1 MTLLNDL
8 NNMVNDLKGT
18 KRTNELKQQMKKEY
32 SKIFDLSEKLF
43 DKIYEKDLSNDE
55 INIVSTMIRMK
66 LQRDNGVIEKLDAD
80 KNIGELL
87 QWTLMEHMIQNTL
100 KNYYTYLILITLQ

>member
-8 NNMVNDLKGT
+8 NNMVDEIKNKT
-18 KRTNELKQQMKKEY
+18 RTTELRDKIKKKY
-32 SKIFDLSEKLF
+32 NKIFDLSEKLF
-43 DKIYEKDLSNDE
+43 DKIYEKDLTTDE

-66 LQRDNGVIEKLDAD
+66 LQRDNGDIEKLQAD

-87 QWTLMEHMIQNTL
+87 CKTYVEPML
-100 KNYYTYLILITLQ
+100 KKKKSN

>member
-8 NNMVNDLKGT
+8 NNMVDEIKNKT
-18 KRTNELKQQMKKEY
+18 RTTEFKDKIKKKY
-32 SKIFDLSEKLF
+32 NKIFDLSEKLF
-43 DKIYEKDLSNDE
+43 DKIYEKDLTTDE

-66 LQRDNGVIEKLDAD
+66 LQRDNGDIEKLQAD

-87 QWTLMEHMIQNTL
+87 CKTYVEPML
-100 KNYYTYLILITLQ
+100 KKKKSN

>member
-8 NNMVNDLKGT
+8 NNMVNVLKGT
-18 KRTNELKQQMKKEY
+18 KRTNELKEQMKKEY
-32 SKIFDLSEKLF
+32 SKIFNLSEKLF
-43 DKIYEKDLSNDE
+43 DKIYEKDLSNEE

-66 LQRDNGVIEKLDAD
+66 LQRDNGIIEKLDAD

-87 QWTLMEHMIQNTL
+87 CKTYVEPMLNK
-100 KNYYTYLILITLQ
+100 KNNKKSN

>member
-8 NNMVNDLKGT
+8 NNMVDEIKNKT
-18 KRTNELKQQMKKEY
+18 RTTELRDKIKKKY
-32 SKIFDLSEKLF
+32 NKIFDLSEKLF
-43 DKIYEKDLSNDE
+43 DKIYEKDLTTDE

-66 LQRDNGVIEKLDAD
+66 LQRDNGDIEKLQAD

-87 QWTLMEHMIQNTL
+87 CKTYVEPML
-100 KNYYTYLILITLQ
+100 KKKKSD

>member
-8 NNMVNDLKGT
+8 NNMVNDLKGN
-18 KRTNELKQQMKKEY
+18 KRTNELREQIKKKY
-32 SKIFDLSEKLF
+32 NKIFDLSEKLF

-55 INIVSTMIRMK
+55 INIVTTMMRMK

-87 QWTLMEHMIQNTL
+87 CKTYVVPMLDK
-100 KNYYTYLILITLQ
+100 KNKKKSN

>member
-8 NNMVNDLKGT
+8 NNMVNDIKGN
-18 KRTNELKQQMKKEY
+18 KRTNELREQMKKKY
-32 SKIFDLSEKLF
+32 YKIFDLSEKLF

-55 INIVSTMIRMK
+55 INIVTTMIRMK

-87 QWTLMEHMIQNTL
+87 CKTYVIPMLDK
-100 KNYYTYLILITLQ
+100 KNKKKSK